1 MTKISNRADLRA
13 WVEEQMAVIE
23 DAREQPEAV
32 LEAAIEASTDAL
44 AACARKDGL
53 LYGRNWEA
61 WLDERG
67 EAALLEHLV
76 ATGNSA
82 ATG

>member
-23 DAREQPEAV
+23 DAQQRPEAV

-44 AACARKDGL
+44 AARARKDGL
-53 LYGRNWEA
+53 LYGRNWQP

-76 ATGNSA
+76 ATANTA
-82 ATG
+82 AAG